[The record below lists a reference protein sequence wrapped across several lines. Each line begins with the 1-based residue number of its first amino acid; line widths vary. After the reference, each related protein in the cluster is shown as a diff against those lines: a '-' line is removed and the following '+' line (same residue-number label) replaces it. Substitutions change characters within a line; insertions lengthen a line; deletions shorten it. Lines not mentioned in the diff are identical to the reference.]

1 MIYLRSDNPVNIVNS
16 KGNKIMHRKLFIIA
30 LLLALSAGCG
40 SSTSQDAAQTPKDTP
55 EPSQVETKK
64 VEAPKPPP
72 APPDEAFTA
81 AEQKPVP
88 PPKATGP
95 VSPTPPPGMT
105 IEKAQVGSGDK
116 GRGYGG
122 GIIGT
127 PVSTYFAARERIMF
141 EIQIPEFLR
150 AYKFEH
156 DFKGP
161 KTNEEYMEKV
171 IKKNGVQLPTLP
183 PGHSYIY
190 DPKEEQLMVIRPE

>member
-1 MIYLRSDNPVNIVNS
+1 V
-16 KGNKIMHRKLFIIA
+16 HHKLIIIA
-30 LLLALSAGCG
+30 LLLALAAGCG
-40 SSTSQDAAQTPKDTP
+40 SSTSQDAAQPPDEKAAS
-55 EPSQVETKK
+55 SQAETKK

-141 EIQIPEFLR
+141 EITIPDCIR
-150 AYKFEH
+150 AFKFEH

-161 KTNEEYMEKV
+161 KSNEEFMEQV
-171 IKKNGVQLPTLP
+171 IKKNGIQLPTLP

-190 DPKEEQLMVIRPE
+190 DPKEEQLMVIRPG